1 MVLFDVSSF
10 GFGVVFMQKQQ
21 FGEMRLVVYVSRL
34 MIEIERRYVQIEKEV
49 LVIIWVFEYW
59 VEFLIGMRFKVEID
73 YKLLILLF
81 FIKLIDELLVY
92 I

>member
-10 GFGVVFMQKQQ
+10 GFGVVF
-21 FGEMRLVVYVSRL
+21 
-34 MIEIERRYVQIEKEV
+34 
-49 LVIIWVFEYW
+49 IIWVLEYW
-59 VEFLIGMRFKVEID
+59 VKFLIGMRFKVEID